1 MWLEN
6 VFKHVPKNDHPYIK
20 SVYYDGCDKNIT
32 SFPVAEDT
40 IQRSFTTLEKELL
53 HMCSAPQINDEK
65 CTHQVNWLYN
75 EYEWMKNKHGFWEP
89 KHDSHVKPMNIST
102 LELFSQ
108 HHQDLVIKATN
119 DTTPNHSDL
128 HVVHAPKD
136 KTPIF

>member
-53 HMCSAPQINDEK
+53 LMCTAPQINDEK

-89 KHDSHVKPMNIST
+89 KHNSHVQPMNIST

-108 HHQDLVIKATN
+108 HHQSGHPADYWCPQTLPLEAPGQYRRRSKARC
-119 DTTPNHSDL
+119 
-128 HVVHAPKD
+128 
-136 KTPIF
+136 